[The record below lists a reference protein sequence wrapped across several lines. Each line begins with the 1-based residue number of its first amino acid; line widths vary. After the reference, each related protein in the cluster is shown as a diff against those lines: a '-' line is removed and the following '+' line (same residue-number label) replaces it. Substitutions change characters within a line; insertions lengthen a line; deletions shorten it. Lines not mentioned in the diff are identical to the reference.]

1 MNNQQ
6 YKANK
11 VILANAPEGAD
22 SDVVD
27 ITGAYF
33 DEHCNHLNS
42 EVFWSEL
49 DITPVSP
56 RSLAD
61 IARIVELEKEKQ
73 AIVEQHDMWK
83 NQWHELNCSLLSR
96 DLEQQLQILKK
107 YANTCGVLRKEPSTR
122 DLHELIMELESQAK
136 ALKEG
141 E

>member
-1 MNNQQ
+1 MSDQE
-6 YKANK
+6 
-11 VILANAPEGAD
+11 ILDNAPDGATHWD
-22 SDVVD
+22 GVGYIDVDANVD
-27 ITGAYF
+27 NYF
-33 DEHCNHLNS
+33 SAKRSKWWHM
-42 EVFWSEL
+42 SEL
-49 DITPVSP
+49 VLETET
-56 RSLAD
+56 RSLSD

-136 ALKEG
+136 ALKEQG